1 MFKTKYVK
9 KMAISQNPM
18 TGKMSGTMGNF
29 VTSSLGSKNIVR
41 AKAFG
46 GRDANSEAQQMQRGG
61 FKLIGQLFPML
72 GSIPEEGFVQ
82 RDSETSVFA
91 AFMAVNL
98 KEAIDKTGETVVID
112 YSKLVVSDGSLSKVI
127 VTETTLDETGITVK
141 YLPSL
146 KNELNKATDE
156 IVALALLASG
166 ELWVERQPR
175 GSELTNSLLIPV
187 PSVNTADILGIY
199 VFAKRADGSKSSKT
213 VYIHL

>member
-1 MFKTKYVK
+1 MSK
-9 KMAISQNPM
+9 AQNPL
-18 TGKMSGTMGNF
+18 TGQMSGSMGNF
-29 VTSSLGSKNIVR
+29 VTTRLGNVNIVR
-41 AKAFG
+41 AKAFEP
-46 GRDANSEAQQMQRGG
+46 RDAKTEAQVKQRDG
-61 FKLIGQLFPML
+61 FKLIVDLFPAL
-72 GSIPEEGFVQ
+72 GSIPAEGFVQ
-82 RDSETSVFA
+82 RSANASVYTAFIA
-91 AFMAVNL
+91 ANIP
-98 KEAIDKTGETVVID
+98 EAIDKTGETVVID

-175 GSELTNSLLIPV
+175 GSELSNSLLIPV
-187 PSVNTADILGIY
+187 LSVNTADILGIY

>member
-1 MFKTKYVK
+1 
-9 KMAISQNPM
+9 MAISQNPM

-82 RDSETSVFA
+82 RDSETSVYA
-91 AFMAVNL
+91 AFMAANL

-141 YLPSL
+141 YLSSL

>member
-1 MFKTKYVK
+1 MSK
-9 KMAISQNPM
+9 AQNPL
-18 TGKMSGTMGNF
+18 TGQMSGSMGNF
-29 VTSSLGSKNIVR
+29 VTTRLGNVNIVR
-41 AKAFG
+41 AKAFEP
-46 GRDANSEAQQMQRGG
+46 RDAKTEAQVKQRDG
-61 FKLIGQLFPML
+61 FKLIVDLFPAL

-82 RDSETSVFA
+82 RDSETSVYA
-91 AFMAVNL
+91 AFMAANL
-98 KEAIDKTGETVVID
+98 KEAIDKTGETAVID